1 MMTIFVPAT
10 SANLGPGF
18 DTLGIAINL
27 HNKVNIKKSNFF
39 SLSIKGEG
47 SDRKRFKNNNL
58 FVKIFYEVYEEVTG
72 KRDDF
77 RFEFYNKIPISR
89 GLGSSSAI
97 ITSAVAAAFALS
109 KNSTDKEEILNKSLF
124 YEKHPDNIAPAI
136 YGGFT
141 VSVVDNKKV
150 YTLKKE
156 IPSYLKAVVVI
167 PNRAMSTA
175 KSRST
180 LPKEYNIEDI
190 VYNMSRSSFLSA
202 AFFDQKWELLKIAS
216 QDRLHQDKRMS
227 NMKELFAVQK
237 TALEAGALSSTL
249 SGSGSTF
256 FNITYEDDAKRV
268 ANILKVKFPYF
279 RVEIFDFDNIGLKVI
294 F

>member
-1 MMTIFVPAT
+1 MIIDVPAT

-18 DTLGIAINL
+18 DTLGIALKL
-27 HNKVNIKKSNFF
+27 HNKVIIKKSNFF

-47 SDRKRFKNNNL
+47 SERKRFKNNNL
-58 FVKIFYEVYEEVTG
+58 FVKIFYEIYEEITG
-72 KRDDF
+72 KRDNF

-97 ITSAVAAAFALS
+97 ITSAVAAAYALGD
-109 KNSTDKEEILNKSLF
+109 NSDDKEKILNRSLCF
-124 YEKHPDNIAPAI
+124 ENHPDNIAPAVH
-136 YGGFT
+136 GGFT
-141 VSVVDNKKV
+141 VSLVENNKV

-156 IPSYLKAVVVI
+156 MPSFLKAVVVI

-175 KSRST
+175 KSRTT
-180 LPKEYNIEDI
+180 LPKEYPLKDI
-190 VYNMSRSSFLSA
+190 VYNLSRSSMLCA
-202 AFFDQKWELLKIAS
+202 LFFDEKWDLLKIAS
-216 QDRLHQDKRMS
+216 KDRLHQDKRMS

-256 FNITYEDDAKRV
+256 FNIAYEDDAKKI
-268 ANILKVKFPYF
+268 ANTLKTKFPYF
-279 RVEIFDFDNIGLKVI
+279 RVEILDFDNIGLKVN

>member
-1 MMTIFVPAT
+1 MTIYVPAT

-27 HNKVNIKKSNFF
+27 HNKIIIKKSSFF

-58 FVKIFYEVYEEVTG
+58 FVKIFYEVYEELSG
-72 KRDDF
+72 KRDNF

-97 ITSAVAAAFALS
+97 ITSAIAAAFALV
-109 KNSTDKEEILNKSLF
+109 KNSTDKKEILNRSLK

-136 YGGFT
+136 HGGFT
-141 VSVVDNKKV
+141 VSVVDNDKV

-156 IPSYLKAVVVI
+156 IPSFLKAVVVI
-167 PNRAMSTA
+167 PNRAISTA
-175 KSRST
+175 KSRTS
-180 LPKEYNIEDI
+180 LPKEFPLKDI
-190 VYNMSRSSFLSA
+190 VYNLSRSSMLSA
-202 AFFDQKWELLKIAS
+202 LFFEEKWDLLKIAS
-216 QDRLHQDKRMS
+216 KDKLHQDKRMS

-237 TALEAGALSSTL
+237 IALEAGALSSTL

-256 FNITYEDDAKRV
+256 FNIVYEDDVKKI
-268 ANILKVKFPYF
+268 ANTLKVKFPHF
-279 RVEIFDFDNIGLKVI
+279 RVEIFDFDNIGLKVN

>member
-1 MMTIFVPAT
+1 MIIYVPAT

-18 DTLGIAINL
+18 DTLGIALNL
-27 HNKVNIKKSNFF
+27 HNKVIIKKSNFF

-58 FVKIFYEVYEEVTG
+58 FVKIFYEVYEEITG
-72 KRDDF
+72 KRDNF

-97 ITSAVAAAFALS
+97 ITSAVAAAYALLD
-109 KNSTDKEEILNKSLF
+109 NCVDKEKILNKSLY
-124 YEKHPDNIAPAI
+124 YENHPDNIAPAVH
-136 YGGFT
+136 GGFT
-141 VSVVDNKKV
+141 VSVVDNDKV

-156 IPSYLKAVVVI
+156 IPSFLKAVVVI

-175 KSRST
+175 KSRTT
-180 LPKEYNIEDI
+180 LPKEYPLKDI
-190 VYNMSRSSFLSA
+190 VYNLSRSSMLSA
-202 AFFDQKWELLKIAS
+202 LFFDEKWDLLKIAS
-216 QDRLHQDKRMS
+216 KDRLHQDKRMS

-256 FNITYEDDAKRV
+256 FNIAYEDDAKKI
-268 ANILKVKFPYF
+268 ANTLKTKFPYF
-279 RVEIFDFDNIGLKVI
+279 RVETFDFDNIGLKVN

>member
-1 MMTIFVPAT
+1 MIINVPAT

-18 DTLGIAINL
+18 DTLGIAL
-27 HNKVNIKKSNFF
+27 GLYNKVVIKKSNFF

-47 SDRKRFKNNNL
+47 SDRKKFKNNNL
-58 FVKIFYEVYEEVTG
+58 FVKIFYEVYEEITG
-72 KRDDF
+72 ERDDF

-109 KNSTDKEEILNKSLF
+109 KNSTDKNEILNKSLI
-124 YEKHPDNIAPAI
+124 YEKHPDNIAPAV

-141 VSVVDNKKV
+141 VSVIDDKKV

-156 IPSYLKAVVVI
+156 MPSYLKAVVVI

-175 KSRST
+175 KSRNT
-180 LPKEYNIEDI
+180 LPKEYCTKDI
-190 VYNMSRSSFLSA
+190 VYNLSRSSLLSA
-202 AFFDQKWELLKIAS
+202 AFFDEKWELLKVAS
-216 QDRLHQDKRMS
+216 QDRLHQNKRMS

-256 FNITYEDDAKRV
+256 FNIVYEDDAQKI
-268 ANILKVKFPYF
+268 ANTLKIKFPYF
-279 RVEIFDFDNIGLKVI
+279 RVEIFDFDNIGLKVN

>member
-1 MMTIFVPAT
+1 MIIYVPAT

-18 DTLGIAINL
+18 DTLGVALNL
-27 HNKVNIKKSNFF
+27 HNKVIIKKSNFF

-58 FVKIFYEVYEEVTG
+58 FVKIFYEVYEEITG
-72 KRDDF
+72 KRDNF

-97 ITSAVAAAFALS
+97 ITSAVAAAYALLDDCV
-109 KNSTDKEEILNKSLF
+109 DKEKILNKSLY
-124 YEKHPDNIAPAI
+124 YENHPDNIAPAVH
-136 YGGFT
+136 GGFT
-141 VSVVDNKKV
+141 VSVVDNDKV

-156 IPSYLKAVVVI
+156 IPSFLKAVVVI

-175 KSRST
+175 KSRTT
-180 LPKEYNIEDI
+180 LPKEYPLKDV
-190 VYNMSRSSFLSA
+190 VYNLSRSSMLSA
-202 AFFDQKWELLKIAS
+202 LFFDEKWDLLKIAS
-216 QDRLHQDKRMS
+216 KDRLHQDKRMS

-256 FNITYEDDAKRV
+256 FNIAYKDDAKKI
-268 ANILKVKFPYF
+268 ANNLRTKFPYF
-279 RVEIFDFDNIGLKVI
+279 RVETFDFDNIGLKVN

>member
-1 MMTIFVPAT
+1 MIIYVPAT

-18 DTLGIAINL
+18 DTLGIALNL
-27 HNKVNIKKSNFF
+27 HNKVIIKKSNFF

-58 FVKIFYEVYEEVTG
+58 FVKIFYEVYEEITG
-72 KRDDF
+72 KRDNF

-97 ITSAVAAAFALS
+97 ITSAVAAAYALLDDCV
-109 KNSTDKEEILNKSLF
+109 DKEKILNKSLY
-124 YEKHPDNIAPAI
+124 YENHPDNIAPAVH
-136 YGGFT
+136 GGFT
-141 VSVVDNKKV
+141 VSVVDNDKV

-156 IPSYLKAVVVI
+156 MPSFLKAVVVI

-175 KSRST
+175 KSRTT
-180 LPKEYNIEDI
+180 LPKEYPLKDI
-190 VYNMSRSSFLSA
+190 VYNLSRSSMLSA
-202 AFFDQKWELLKIAS
+202 LFFDEKWDLLKIAS
-216 QDRLHQDKRMS
+216 KDRLHQDKRMS

-256 FNITYEDDAKRV
+256 FNIAYEDDAKKI
-268 ANILKVKFPYF
+268 ANTLKTKFPYF
-279 RVEIFDFDNIGLKVI
+279 RVETFDFDNIGLKVN

>member
-1 MMTIFVPAT
+1 MIIYVPAT

-18 DTLGIAINL
+18 DTLGIALNL
-27 HNKVNIKKSNFF
+27 HNKVIIKKSNFF

-58 FVKIFYEVYEEVTG
+58 FVKIFYEVYEEITG
-72 KRDDF
+72 KRDNF

-97 ITSAVAAAFALS
+97 ITSAVAAAYALLD
-109 KNSTDKEEILNKSLF
+109 NYVDKEKILNKSLC
-124 YEKHPDNIAPAI
+124 YENHPDNIAPAVH
-136 YGGFT
+136 GGFT
-141 VSVVDNKKV
+141 VSVVDNDKV

-156 IPSYLKAVVVI
+156 MPSFLKAVVVI

-175 KSRST
+175 KSRTT
-180 LPKEYNIEDI
+180 LPKEYPLKDI
-190 VYNMSRSSFLSA
+190 VYNLSRSSILSA
-202 AFFDQKWELLKIAS
+202 LFFEEKWDLLKIAS
-216 QDRLHQDKRMS
+216 KDRLHQDIRMS

-256 FNITYEDDAKRV
+256 FNIAYEDGAKKI
-268 ANILKVKFPYF
+268 ANTLKTKFPYF
-279 RVEIFDFDNIGLKVI
+279 RVEIFDFDNIGLKVN

>member
-1 MMTIFVPAT
+1 MIIYVPAT

-18 DTLGIAINL
+18 DTLGIALNL
-27 HNKVNIKKSNFF
+27 HNKVIIKKSNFF

-58 FVKIFYEVYEEVTG
+58 FVKIFYEVYEEITG
-72 KRDDF
+72 KRDNF

-97 ITSAVAAAFALS
+97 ITSAVAAAYALRD
-109 KNSTDKEEILNKSLF
+109 NQVDKEKVLNRSLCF
-124 YEKHPDNIAPAI
+124 ENHPDNIAPAVH
-136 YGGFT
+136 GGFT
-141 VSVVDNKKV
+141 VSLVEDDKV

-156 IPSYLKAVVVI
+156 MPSFLKAVVVI

-175 KSRST
+175 KSRTT
-180 LPKEYNIEDI
+180 LPKEYPLKDI
-190 VYNMSRSSFLSA
+190 VYNLSRSSMLSA
-202 AFFDQKWELLKIAS
+202 IFFDEKWDLLKIAS
-216 QDRLHQDKRMS
+216 KDRLHQDKRIS

-237 TALEAGALSSTL
+237 CALEAGALSSTL

-256 FNITYEDDAKRV
+256 FNIVYEDDAKKI
-268 ANILKVKFPYF
+268 ANTLKTKFPHF
-279 RVEIFDFDNIGLKVI
+279 RIETFDFDNIGLKVN